1 MKAFRR
7 YVLFL
12 LILSGGLSVYVQARY
27 QPGYPRALGLQ
38 PDAFVRQT
46 VRRVLEQTPTQIVML
61 GDSLLQADVDAA
73 VLSTALGVEIYSVRA
88 SGSASALWYLVLE
101 NNIVEAERKP
111 RALIML
117 FRDTMLTLPG
127 YRVHGSYFIPIDE
140 YAAPDDLVFIE
151 RAYVNRMNPL
161 EKLAE
166 AYLPVYGA
174 RLDLRK
180 SLDAGIRYT
189 PPRLFLQCDAACT
202 NGAMDAVFRAA
213 NLEANLLAE
222 AVASAEAYL
231 YTPRALD
238 FDASVDDSFLPEI
251 VRLCRENGIQLIFVR
266 ARTLRFDS
274 EPPGLKTY
282 MDDLASYLD
291 ERGIPFLDFSR
302 DERLVPALFADNLHL
317 NEAGRIVFTEILAEA
332 LKPVLK

>member
-1 MKAFRR
+1 MNAFRR

-12 LILSGGLSVYVQARY
+12 LLLSGGLSVYVQVRY
-27 QPGYPRALGLQ
+27 QPGYPRPLGPQ
-38 PDAFVRQT
+38 PDAYVRQT
-46 VRRVLEQTPTQIVML
+46 VKRVLEQTSTQIVML
-61 GDSLLQADVDAA
+61 GDSLLQTNVDAA
-73 VLSTALGVEIYSVRA
+73 ALSAALGVEIFSVRA

-111 RALIML
+111 RALIIL

-127 YRVHGSYFIPIDE
+127 YRVHGSYFILIDE
-140 YAAPDDLVFIE
+140 YAAPDDLLFIE
-151 RAYVNRMNPL
+151 RAYIHRMNPL

-166 AYLPVYGA
+166 AYLPVYGG

-180 SLDAGIRYT
+180 LLDARIRHT
-189 PPRLFLQCDAACT
+189 LPRLFLHCDAACA
-202 NGAMDAVFRAA
+202 NGAMDAVFQAA

-222 AVASAEAYL
+222 AVASAETYL

-238 FDASVDDSFLPEI
+238 FDANVNDSFLPEI
-251 VRLCRENGIQLIFVR
+251 IRLCRENGIQLVLVR

-274 EPPGLKTY
+274 EPPALKTY

-302 DERLVPALFADNLHL
+302 DERLVPRLFADTLHL
-317 NEAGRIVFTEILAEA
+317 NEAGKAVFTEMLAEA
-332 LKPVLK
+332 LESILE